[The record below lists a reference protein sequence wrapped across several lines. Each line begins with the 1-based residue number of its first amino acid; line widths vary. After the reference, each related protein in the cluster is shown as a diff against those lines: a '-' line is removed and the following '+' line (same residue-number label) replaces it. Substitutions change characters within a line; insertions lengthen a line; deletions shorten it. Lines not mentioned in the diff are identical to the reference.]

1 MKRKI
6 LITFLAL
13 VLVLSACGKK
23 DNETVKETNVTDKTQ
38 EETNATDDTKE
49 TENKSG
55 NNKTDMSGEVTYEK
69 LMSIPPTPLEEF
81 ELGETPEGDLA
92 LGIYKGTDPMV
103 YIADEYDGKKVV
115 KIQGYAYNHNPYV
128 KAIRLGKNLKV
139 LEKGVFGSNE
149 VLEIFVSEGL
159 EVVGD
164 GAFVSAKALRDV
176 RLNEGLK
183 EIQDTAFSN
192 VGENL
197 KELVIP
203 KSVEKIGRGAF
214 TLNPN
219 LVVKGYPGSI
229 AKEEAE
235 KYDTKYEEIKE

>member
-1 MKRKI
+1 MKKRF
-6 LITFLAL
+6 LITLL
-13 VLVLSACGKK
+13 GLILVLSACGKK
-23 DNETVKETNVTDKTQ
+23 DNETVQETNVTDKTQ

-49 TENKSG
+49 TENNKS
-55 NNKTDMSGEVTYEK
+55 DMSGEVTYEK

-81 ELGETPEGDLA
+81 EVDRTPEGDLS
-92 LGIYKGTDPMV
+92 LGVYKGTDTMV

-115 KIQGYAYNHNPYV
+115 EIQGYAYNHNPYV

-139 LEKGVFGSNE
+139 LEKGVFGTNK

-159 EVVGD
+159 ETIKN
-164 GAFVSAKALRDV
+164 GAFVQAEALRDV

-183 EIQDTAFSN
+183 EIQESAFGG
-192 VGENL
+192 VGDNL

-214 TLNPN
+214 ALNPN